1 MFDSMKNEKGEIIE
15 KAKQTETNTISSGM
29 GSIGSKA
36 INRMYQTILRNG
48 MLIVIRNYY

>member
-36 INRMYQTILRNG
+36 INRMYQTILSTG
-48 MLIVIRNYY
+48 IFNYYKNN